1 MATPTQNM
9 PILDVIEGTN
19 HFSTS
24 FFAEVASSNHGNLI
38 TSPLSVSIVLSMA
51 AYGARGETQD
61 EMRSVLHLPP
71 MSQATRGYSNLI
83 KYLSYATDVES
94 HLANKIFTNK
104 GFSVKP
110 SYEKMIEDAFLS
122 SSQSV
127 DFSQSASAANTIN
140 QWVEEQTNHRIKD
153 LVNSDSF
160 SSSTVMFLV
169 NAVYFKGNWKTE
181 FDPRFTQNR
190 PFYVSKTEVKNVPT
204 MFGSGKYNYGVLP
217 ECKASFVE
225 LPYKGEDCSMLIILP
240 DEIDGL
246 AAVEKKMALHG
257 PHEVLKKGETTE
269 VQVYLPKFTIESSFN
284 LNQHLKNMGIRKAF
298 EKTEANFQGISDS
311 DVYISKVVQKAF
323 IEVNEEGTEAAGSS
337 GVETDDRIDSSVHF
351 VVHHPF
357 FYAIVNKVG
366 NGSESPVRLFEG
378 HIVDPVN

>member
-1 MATPTQNM
+1 MATPAQNM

-61 EMRSVLHLPP
+61 EMKSVLHLPP

-94 HLANKIFTNK
+94 RLANKIFVNK
-104 GFSVKP
+104 RCSVKP

-190 PFYVSKTEVKNVPT
+190 PFYVSKTEIKNVPT

-225 LPYKGEDCSMLIILP
+225 LPYKGEDCSMVIILP

-257 PHEVLKKGETTE
+257 LNEVLKKGEITE
-269 VQVYLPKFTIESSFN
+269 
-284 LNQHLKNMGIRKAF
+284 MGIRKAF
-298 EKTEANFQGISDS
+298 EKNEANFQGISDS

-337 GVETDDRIDSSVHF
+337 GVETDDKIDSSVHF